1 MNAKA
6 KIQELVTEFNNL
18 VDEIT
23 ERQQRQMEIK
33 GAVEALNALI
43 EEEAAIVNTLIEEKA
58 VVEAADEDS

>member
-6 KIQELVTEFNNL
+6 KIEELVTEFNSL

-43 EEEAAIVNTLIEEKA
+43 EGEA

>member
-6 KIQELVTEFNNL
+6 KIEELVTEFNNL

-43 EEEAAIVNTLIEEKA
+43 EEEA
-58 VVEAADEDS
+58 VVEAVDEDS

>member
-58 VVEAADEDS
+58 VVEAVDEDS